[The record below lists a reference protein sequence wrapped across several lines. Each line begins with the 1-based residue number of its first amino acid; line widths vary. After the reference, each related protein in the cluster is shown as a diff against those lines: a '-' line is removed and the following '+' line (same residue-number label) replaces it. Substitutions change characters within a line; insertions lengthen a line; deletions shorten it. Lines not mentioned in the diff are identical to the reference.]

1 MPNFKKPLKGVL
13 VKDGTFTPMVIE
25 DELET
30 FYQLLDVRCIDTV
43 VTEVDGMP
51 VEIVCDDEALLKEH
65 PQVTAINHKPEAAL
79 FGSLFVCGVADSAGE
94 LTSLTD
100 EQCER
105 VMWSVTTVII
115 QSTITRKTT
124 KRNVLVTTYGDNYNG

>member
-30 FYQLLDVRCIDTV
+30 FYKLLDVRCIDMV

-79 FGSLFVCGVADSAGE
+79 FGNLFVCGVADCAGE

-100 EQCER
+100 EQCYR
-105 VMWSVTTVII
+105 VVMSSKTVII
-115 QSTITRKTT
+115 DDAITRTTT
-124 KRNVLVTTYGDNYNG
+124 KRKVLVTTYGDNYNG